1 MISPMFTNNSH
12 VWRVTK
18 TQLPLPPQYQF
29 DPAAAAFAA
38 QQHAFLQAQQVQAS
52 QLLSPIRPAKTLE
65 DLDREA
71 KEEMSALERLDLSV
85 LPDDRRERLVASFR
99 ERVGMISVSSL

>member
-1 MISPMFTNNSH
+1 MCAQQNSH
-12 VWRVTK
+12 VWRATK
-18 TQLPLPPQYQF
+18 KQLSLPPQYQF

-38 QQHAFLQAQQVQAS
+38 QQHAFLQAQQVQAQAS

-85 LPDDRRERLVASFR
+85 LPDERRERLIASFR